1 MQAFVYGL
9 YYQWRATRVNRK
21 GFYTILGTDEAQQ
34 GEYQVRTN
42 AMQAAFDKYDGY
54 YDSENTSIA
63 EAWNIR
69 WPVAV
74 QASEGLWHIDRL
86 LKSASADEAEQYKVF
101 LGQISFYRACIL
113 FELTQYW
120 GKLPLPNIVDG
131 QNQLGPRKELQEVY
145 KMITDDLKVSLTYLS
160 EKERPM
166 DVSLR
171 FGPQKCCW
179 RRYICR
185 LLWSQD
191 IEISVKRRF
200 CWKI

>member
-86 LKSASADEAEQYKVF
+86 LNLLLPMKPSSIRCSWDRYLFIGHVF
-101 LGQISFYRACIL
+101 F
-113 FELTQYW
+113 
-120 GKLPLPNIVDG
+120 
-131 QNQLGPRKELQEVY
+131 
-145 KMITDDLKVSLTYLS
+145 LS
-160 EKERPM
+160 
-166 DVSLR
+166 
-171 FGPQKCCW
+171 
-179 RRYICR
+179 
-185 LLWSQD
+185 
-191 IEISVKRRF
+191 
-200 CWKI
+200 